1 MYDRPPFRIWFERA
15 IPSLY
20 EPMLEG
26 VATFRLYVW
35 DFQAAGRLCSR
46 ESGPHGVQVLW
57 FAHRVQSEIA
67 FDGVRDVEDI
77 DGRYLH
83 PERPRPA
90 GQFSG
95 AGPKTE
101 QKQISVYQ
109 LRPEGVIKRAL
120 LHL

>member
-57 FAHRVQSEIA
+57 FAHRVQSESLLRVSGMSRISMA
-67 FDGVRDVEDI
+67 DI
-77 DGRYLH
+77 FIPNGLAR
-83 PERPRPA
+83 RA
-90 GQFSG
+90 S
-95 AGPKTE
+95 
-101 QKQISVYQ
+101 S
-109 LRPEGVIKRAL
+109 RAL
-120 LHL
+120 DPKPSRSRFRSISSDPKVL